1 MATKP
6 RTQRAPGAPQQD
18 DAGRLD
24 TEYAY
29 RKLNPDKLDREL
41 ATRVLGQ
48 QDGLWI
54 LDVASN
60 TLSVDGTLFE
70 IMETVE
76 PTSGSR
82 HFDIYSRLHPD
93 DVQHVRQALERH
105 LIDREPYRVLMRF
118 RHRDGHYL
126 WVRSRGQATWD
137 DDGNPVQMIGVMH
150 DVSDAVELRQSLRD
164 SEDRFSSIS
173 HSMPGAL
180 FRYTRKADGQDTIDY
195 LSPGCE
201 QVWEYA
207 AEELEHDPSTL
218 WNTVHPDDLADM
230 VESVNDSADKLAPW
244 VHAWRIVTKSGS
256 EKWLEGRGTPIRTE
270 KGDTVWHTMVF
281 DRTERVR
288 AQQALQ
294 QQKEMLHQS
303 QKLASL
309 GRIAGGVAHDFN
321 NLLASILGNA
331 EMLLDDTVSDEDR
344 HRFATE
350 IERAAY
356 RGSALSQ
363 QLLAFGRRAHL
374 KPSTES
380 VRTILEEFR
389 GMLARV
395 IPENI
400 EVAVV
405 LPPKPLAVFID
416 RNQLDNALLNLSIN
430 ARDAMPD
437 GGLLTFSARQVSAD
451 ALHNFDPAEPLAPG
465 DYIELSVK
473 DSGVGMSAEL
483 REKVVEPF
491 FTTKPVGEGSGL
503 GLSMVEGYA
512 RQSGGGMQ
520 ICSTPGGGTTIT
532 LMLPAAEQLADTSST
547 AVPDVRETRAVRVLL
562 AEDNPA
568 VQSVLRQQLESFGH
582 EVYVADDA
590 ATAVARLDAG
600 LEPELLISDL
610 IMPGPVRGTDLIRV
624 ALEKLPDLKVIVLSG
639 YHRES
644 AAESVA
650 LPKSITWLQKPVTM
664 AHLRAAIADRLD
676 SSA

>member
-6 RTQRAPGAPQQD
+6 RTFPAPGAPQQD
-18 DAGRLD
+18 DAGRLGS
-24 TEYAY
+24 EYAY
-29 RKLNPDKLDREL
+29 QKLDPEKLDREL

-60 TLSVDGTLFE
+60 TLSVDGTLFD
-70 IMETVE
+70 IMETAE
-76 PTSGSR
+76 PTSGGGLL
-82 HFDIYSRLHPD
+82 DIYSPLHPD
-93 DVQHVRQALERH
+93 DVAPVREALERH
-105 LIDREPYRVLMRF
+105 LIDREPYRVLIRL
-118 RHRDGHYL
+118 RHHNGHYL
-126 WVRSRGQATWD
+126 WVRSHGQATWD
-137 DDGNPVQMIGVMH
+137 DDGCPVQMIGVMH

-164 SEDRFSSIS
+164 SEDRFLSIS
-173 HSMPGAL
+173 DSMPGAL
-180 FRYTRKADGQDTIDY
+180 FRYTRKADGRDAIDY

-207 AEELEHDPSTL
+207 AEELEHDPSKL

-230 VESVNDSADKLAPW
+230 VESVNESADNLTPW
-244 VHAWRIVTKSGS
+244 VHAWRIVTRSGS
-256 EKWLEGRGTPIRTE
+256 EKWLEGSGTPILTE
-270 KGDTVWHTMVF
+270 AGDTVWHTMVF

-294 QQKEMLHQS
+294 LQKEMLHQS

-331 EMLLDDTVSDEDR
+331 ELLLGDTVTDEDR
-344 HRFATE
+344 RRFATE
-350 IERAAY
+350 IERSAY

-374 KPSTES
+374 KPSVES

-405 LPPKPLAVFID
+405 LPPKPLAMFID

-437 GGLLTFSARQVSAD
+437 GGLLTFSARHVAAD
-451 ALHNFDPAEPLAPG
+451 GLDDFDPAEPLVPG
-465 DYIELSVK
+465 DYIELAVK

-512 RQSGGGMQ
+512 RQSGGGMR
-520 ICSTPGGGTTIT
+520 IHSTPGGGTTIT
-532 LMLPAAEQLADTSST
+532 LMLPAAEHQAEAS
-547 AVPDVRETRAVRVLL
+547 AAAAPDARETRAVKVLL

-582 EVYVADDA
+582 EVHVADDA
-590 ATAVARLDAG
+590 AAAVARLDAG

-624 ALEKLPDLKVIVLSG
+624 AIEKLPDLKVIVLSG

-644 AAESVA
+644 AAESIA

-664 AHLRAAIADRLD
+664 AHLRTAIADRLD
-676 SSA
+676 GSA

>member
-6 RTQRAPGAPQQD
+6 KTHPAPGTPQQD
-18 DAGRLD
+18 DAGRLETEFVYRRLDPD
-24 TEYAY
+24 T
-29 RKLNPDKLDREL
+29 LDREL

-60 TLSVDGTLFE
+60 TLSVDGSLFE
-70 IMETVE
+70 IMATVE
-76 PTSGSR
+76 PKCDSG
-82 HFDIYSRLHPD
+82 HFDIYSRLHPE
-93 DVQHVRQALERH
+93 DVTPVREALERH
-105 LIDREPYRVLMRF
+105 LIDREPYRVLMRL

-126 WVRSRGQATWD
+126 WVLSRGQATWD
-137 DDGNPVQMIGVMH
+137 DDGNPMQMIGVMH
-150 DVSDAVELRQSLRD
+150 DVSDAIELRQSLRD

-173 HSMPGAL
+173 DSMPGAL
-180 FRYTRKADGQDTIDY
+180 FRYTRKADGHDTIDY

-207 AEELEHDPSTL
+207 AEELEHDPSKL

-230 VESVNDSADKLAPW
+230 VNSVNDSANNLAPW
-244 VHAWRIVTKSGS
+244 VHAWRIVTPSGT
-256 EKWLEGRGTPIRTE
+256 EKWLEGRGAPIRADN
-270 KGDTVWHTMVF
+270 GDTVWHTMVF

-331 EMLLDDTVSDEDR
+331 EMLLGDTVTDEDR
-344 HRFATE
+344 RRFATE

-380 VRTILEEFR
+380 VRTILEAFR

-451 ALHNFDPAEPLAPG
+451 ALHDFDPAEPLAPG
-465 DYIELSVK
+465 QYIALSVK

-520 ICSTPGGGTTIT
+520 IRSTPGGGTTIT
-532 LMLPAAEQLADTSST
+532 LMLPAADQLAETSST
-547 AVPDVRETRAVRVLL
+547 AVPDVRETRPVRVLL

-568 VQSVLRQQLESFGH
+568 VQNVLRQQLESFGH
-582 EVYVADDA
+582 DVHVADDA
-590 ATAVARLDAG
+590 AAAIAQLDAG
-600 LEPELLISDL
+600 LDPELLISDL

-624 ALEKLPDLKVIVLSG
+624 AIEKLPDLKVIVLSG

-664 AHLRAAIADRLD
+664 AHLRTAIADRLD
-676 SSA
+676 GSA